1 MWLGQAYS
9 DNLPSLRS
17 TVPIQYN
24 LIQVVKMWSLVRLHI
39 PEREGNFV
47 SHFKLSPVLEHFNN
61 DKIIKSS
68 KYCILW
74 IYNMILK
81 T

>member
-24 LIQVVKMWSLVRLHI
+24 LIQVVKCGAESGYIYQRGK
-39 PEREGNFV
+39 E
-47 SHFKLSPVLEHFNN
+47 
-61 DKIIKSS
+61 
-68 KYCILW
+68 ILW
-74 IYNMILK
+74 AILNFLMS
-81 T
+81 